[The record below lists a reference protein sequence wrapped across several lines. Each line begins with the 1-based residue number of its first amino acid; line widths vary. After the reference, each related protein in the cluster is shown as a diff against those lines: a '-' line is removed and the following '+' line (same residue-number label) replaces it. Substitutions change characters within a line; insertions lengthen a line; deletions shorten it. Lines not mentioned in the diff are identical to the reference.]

1 MLTQIDVVYGDE
13 SGEQALALP
22 ILGVTPKESLLI
34 RKVTGLNP
42 PDPTL
47 FIGEYAR
54 DGGFYQGRR
63 VGARNVVLT
72 MDLNPNPAFGETIR
86 GLREILYKTFMD
98 PQVDA
103 DYIRLVLHDDDS
115 QQRYLVGYAEKFE
128 TEIFDVETMAQ
139 VSIICPDPYIRDQ
152 VETVLEHAT
161 GWISVPFTYTGTA
174 ETGFE
179 VDLIITADTP
189 TVTFS
194 NNNRTMVINYAFVAG
209 DIIRI
214 NTKRGERDITLDR
227 SGVITP
233 LIAKLNT
240 QSRWLELHSQNN
252 AMKVYGATETD
263 FVAVVK
269 KLVYTATYWG
279 V

>member
-1 MLTQIDVVYGDE
+1 MLTQIDVVYGNE

-72 MDLNPNPAFGETIR
+72 MDLNPNPALGETIS

-103 DYIRLVLHDDDS
+103 DYIRLVLHDDDNNM
-115 QQRYLVGYAEKFE
+115 RYLVGYAEKFE
-128 TEIFDVETMAQ
+128 TEIFDIETMAQ

-152 VETVLEHAT
+152 METVLEHPT
-161 GWISVPFTYTGTA
+161 GWISVPFTYAGTA
-174 ETGFE
+174 ETGME
-179 VDLIITADTP
+179 VDIEVTADTP

-194 NNNRTMVINYAFVAG
+194 NNNRTMVINYPFVDG
-209 DIIRI
+209 DMIHI

-227 SGVITP
+227 GGVIIP
-233 LIAKLNT
+233 LIAKLDSL
-240 QSRWLELHSQNN
+240 SRWLELHSQSNE
-252 AMKVYGATETD
+252 MKVYGLTTTD
-263 FVAVVK
+263 LNAVVR
-269 KLVYTATYWG
+269 KLTYTATYWG